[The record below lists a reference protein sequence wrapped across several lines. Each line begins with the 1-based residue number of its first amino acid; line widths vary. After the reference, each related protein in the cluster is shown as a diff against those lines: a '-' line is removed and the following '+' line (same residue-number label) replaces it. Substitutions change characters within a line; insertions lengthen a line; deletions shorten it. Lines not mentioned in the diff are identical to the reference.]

1 MNPFKFVKVMLTPV
15 ARLAPVDCKARLK
28 SGKAVLVDIREPS
41 EWKEGVAASAVLLP
55 MSDLNGSRS
64 QWKPFL
70 ECVGEKEV
78 LLYCAA
84 GGRAGI
90 VAKLLASEGFK
101 AANAGGFS
109 EWRDAGWP
117 VTQPK
122 A

>member
-70 ECVGEKEV
+70 EC
-78 LLYCAA
+78 
-84 GGRAGI
+84 
-90 VAKLLASEGFK
+90 
-101 AANAGGFS
+101 
-109 EWRDAGWP
+109 
-117 VTQPK
+117 
-122 A
+122 